1 MKRLLII
8 ISIFM
13 VFMIGY
19 GKTLD
24 VNVEQGAKIPNFEL
38 KNFRGVKTKSRKIFN
53 NGKPTLFVVAA
64 EWCPH
69 CQAELPELQKFY
81 DENKNNVNV
90 VVVFISNKSSLLNT
104 KQYVE
109 NNNFTFPVYYDFDK
123 SILKGFKVKNVPFNL
138 KIRNSI
144 IEESSSTIM
153 NYDDFN
159 KLFSN

>member
-1 MKRLLII
+1 M
-8 ISIFM
+8 
-13 VFMIGY
+13 
-19 GKTLD
+19 
-24 VNVEQGAKIPNFEL
+24 
-38 KNFRGVKTKSRKIFN
+38 
-53 NGKPTLFVVAA
+53 
-64 EWCPH
+64 
-69 CQAELPELQKFY
+69 PELQKFY

-90 VVVFISNKSSLLNT
+90 VVVFISNKTSLLNT

-138 KIRNSI
+138 KIRNSV

>member
-81 DENKNNVNV
+81 DEN
-90 VVVFISNKSSLLNT
+90 
-104 KQYVE
+104 
-109 NNNFTFPVYYDFDK
+109 NNFTFPVYYDFDK

-138 KIRNSI
+138 KIRNSV

>member
-1 MKRLLII
+1 
-8 ISIFM
+8 M

-38 KNFRGVKTKSRKIFN
+38 KNFRGVKKKSRKIFN

-90 VVVFISNKSSLLNT
+90 VVVFISNKTSLLNT

-138 KIRNSI
+138 KIRNSV

>member
-24 VNVEQGAKIPNFEL
+24 VNV
-38 KNFRGVKTKSRKIFN
+38 
-53 NGKPTLFVVAA
+53 
-64 EWCPH
+64 
-69 CQAELPELQKFY
+69 
-81 DENKNNVNV
+81 
-90 VVVFISNKSSLLNT
+90 VVVFISNKTSLLNT

-138 KIRNSI
+138 KIRNSV